1 MSTNYYH
8 PQTLE
13 HIRNPLPAVA
23 EWATATAQAVPG
35 YDPQTHQCRFVAGAW
50 LVEAVPV
57 PTVVVPQSVT
67 MRQARL
73 QLLAIDKL
81 TDVETAVAGMGA
93 EAQIAWDYSSMVE
106 RDHALVVPVQQLL
119 GYTDA
124 QMDELFIAAAK
135 L

>member
-1 MSTNYYH
+1 MNYYH

-13 HIRNPLPAVA
+13 HIRNPLPTVA
-23 EWATATAQAVPG
+23 DWANATALPVPE
-35 YDPQTHQCRFVAGAW
+35 YDPQTHQCRFVEGGW
-50 LVEAVPV
+50 VVEAVAG

-73 QLLAIDKL
+73 QLLAIGKL

-106 RDHALVVPVQQLL
+106 RDHALVVPMQQLL